1 MDMNMPVNVPVDD
14 PNADTEWNDILRRHK
29 IIPEKPPSPTPLI
42 EEALTQAR
50 QLARENRLEGKDLEE
65 LDELEDDED
74 EAFLDSYRQ
83 KRMQEMKV
91 LERRSVYGRVFPVQ
105 KVEYSREVTEESS
118 KAWVCVL
125 LTSSSGMNVE
135 SQRLVEVWRELAATW
150 GEVKFCQM
158 RADLCIEGYPDR
170 NTPTVLI
177 YQAGEIRRQIV
188 TLKEVGGDRTSV
200 GDVEAVL
207 VGLGA
212 IKHGDTRLAKKERD
226 LDGNGEGKTGGS
238 IRQSERRKRVD
249 DEDGDSDLE

>member
-1 MDMNMPVNVPVDD
+1 MDMNLPVNVPVDD

-50 QLARENRLEGKDLEE
+50 QLAHENRLEGKDLEE

-91 LERRSVYGRVFPVQ
+91 LERKSVYGRVFPVQ

-158 RADLCIEGYPDR
+158 RADLCI
-170 NTPTVLI
+170 
-177 YQAGEIRRQIV
+177 
-188 TLKEVGGDRTSV
+188 
-200 GDVEAVL
+200 
-207 VGLGA
+207 
-212 IKHGDTRLAKKERD
+212 
-226 LDGNGEGKTGGS
+226 
-238 IRQSERRKRVD
+238 
-249 DEDGDSDLE
+249 